1 MMTACEVLI
10 NGAWIACAFTVSL
23 RPPIPVSGPN
33 GTRSWQR
40 PEHTIELR
48 GLNTDLANAL
58 TGQCRIRSDQG
69 EGVCFDFQPRST
81 GIATKVEWD
90 E

>member
-10 NGAWIACAFTVSL
+10 NGAWIACAFAVSP
-23 RPPIPVSGPN
+23 RHPISWSGPN
-33 GTRSWQR
+33 GTPSSQP

-69 EGVCFDFQPRST
+69 EGVCFDFQPRSN
-81 GIATKVEWD
+81 GIAAKVEWD